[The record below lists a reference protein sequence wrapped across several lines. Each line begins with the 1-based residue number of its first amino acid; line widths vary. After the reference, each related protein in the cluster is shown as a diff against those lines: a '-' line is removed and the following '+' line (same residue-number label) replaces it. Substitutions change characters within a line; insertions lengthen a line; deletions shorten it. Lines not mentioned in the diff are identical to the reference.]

1 MSGTVADSGQAAA
14 FFDVD
19 GTLVDSTIVHYY
31 MYFRKRLMG
40 RWTAPAWQT
49 AYYLRCIYYLI
60 LDRANR
66 SRMNVV
72 FYRDYAGMDADVV
85 RALAEDCYRD
95 LIVPKLFP
103 DGAACVAQHQQAGR
117 RVVFVTGSLDF
128 IMTPLARALGVDDVI
143 AAEMI
148 ERDGLLTGNL
158 SGPPIG
164 ETVKADRIRAF
175 ATEHGI
181 DLAGSY
187 AYGDS
192 MADVPMLE
200 CVGNPHVVNPGGA
213 LASRARIGK
222 WPVHQWSTVG
232 ATATP
237 ASAR

>member
-1 MSGTVADSGQAAA
+1 MSGSVADSAQAAA

-31 MYFRKRLMG
+31 MYFRRRLMG
-40 RWTAPAWQT
+40 RWTGPLWQA
-49 AYYLRCIYYLI
+49 AYYLRCVYYLI
-60 LDRANR
+60 LDRTNR

-72 FYRDYAGMDADVV
+72 FYRDYTGMNADVV

-95 LIVPKLFP
+95 LIVPQLFP
-103 DGAACVAQHQQAGR
+103 DAAACVAQHQQAGR

-128 IMTPLARALGVDDVI
+128 IMAPLARALGVDDVL

-148 ERDGLLTGNL
+148 ERDGLLTGDL

-164 ETVKADRIRAF
+164 EVVKADRIRTF
-175 ATEHGI
+175 AAEGGI

-192 MADVPMLE
+192 VADVPMLE
-200 CVGNPHVVNPGGA
+200 CVGHPHVVNPGTA
-213 LASRARIGK
+213 LASIAQTHD
-222 WPVHQWSTVG
+222 WPTHQWSTVG
-232 ATATP
+232 ESPVPVST
-237 ASAR
+237 R